1 MTVLF
6 DADSLVWAS
15 CFRAED
21 DLEQAK
27 IEYDNSFDN
36 ILLNLY
42 GRYDIDT
49 VITFNNSAGNF
60 RKLLDKSYKAN
71 RKGSELPL
79 ILRELHDY
87 VTEKYNGIKT
97 CGVETDDLVARY
109 WKHISQEDGRD
120 NVIILALDKDYMQL
134 PALIYNYHYNH
145 QCMYDVS
152 EVEALN
158 NFYTQMIVGDTIDN
172 VNYCRGFGKKYAEK
186 ILKDCTT
193 HYQFTKK
200 VYELFKKIYKQ
211 KARLKYIQCY
221 NLLRL
226 RTE

>member
-1 MTVLF
+1 MIVLF

-15 CFRAED
+15 CFKAQN

-36 ILLNLY
+36 ILTTLY
-42 GRYDIDT
+42 GNYDIDT

-60 RKLLDKSYKAN
+60 RKLLDDNYKAN
-71 RKGSELPL
+71 RKGSELPN
-79 ILRELHDY
+79 ILKQLHNY
-87 VTEKYNGIKT
+87 VTDKYDGVKT

-109 WKHISQEDGRD
+109 WKHLTQEKGRD
-120 NVIILALDKDYMQL
+120 HVIILALDKDYMQL

-145 QCMYDVS
+145 QCMYDVT
-152 EVEALN
+152 EVEALQ

-172 VNYCRGFGKKYAEK
+172 VNYCKGYGKKYANK
-186 ILKDCTT
+186 LLKDCVT

-200 VYELFKKIYKQ
+200 VYELFRKIYKQ

>member
-71 RKGSELPL
+71 RS
-79 ILRELHDY
+79 D
-87 VTEKYNGIKT
+87 
-97 CGVETDDLVARY
+97 
-109 WKHISQEDGRD
+109 W
-120 NVIILALDKDYMQL
+120 
-134 PALIYNYHYNH
+134 
-145 QCMYDVS
+145 
-152 EVEALN
+152 
-158 NFYTQMIVGDTIDN
+158 
-172 VNYCRGFGKKYAEK
+172 
-186 ILKDCTT
+186 
-193 HYQFTKK
+193 
-200 VYELFKKIYKQ
+200 
-211 KARLKYIQCY
+211 
-221 NLLRL
+221 
-226 RTE
+226 

>member
-15 CFRAED
+15 CFKAES
-21 DLEQAK
+21 DLEKAK
-27 IEYDNSFDN
+27 IKYDTSFDN
-36 ILLNLY
+36 ILTNLY

-60 RKLLDKSYKAN
+60 RKLLDNNYKAN
-71 RKGSELPL
+71 RRGSGISYLL
-79 ILRELHDY
+79 NELHNY
-87 VTEKYNGIKT
+87 VTDKYNGIKT

-109 WKHISQEDGRD
+109 WNHITKEEGRD

-145 QCMYDVS
+145 QCMYDIS

-172 VNYCRGFGKKYAEK
+172 VNYCRGYGKKYAEK
-186 ILKDCTT
+186 LLAECTT

-211 KARLKYIQCY
+211 KAKLKYIQCY

>member
-15 CFRAED
+15 CFRAD
-21 DLEQAK
+21 GDLEQAK
-27 IEYDNSFDN
+27 KEYDDSFDN
-36 ILLNLY
+36 ILTNLY
-42 GRYDIDT
+42 GRYDIDS
-49 VITFNNSAGNF
+49 VITFNNSSGNF
-60 RKLLDKSYKAN
+60 RKLLDNNYKAN

-79 ILRELHDY
+79 ILHEIHDY
-87 VTEKYNGIKT
+87 VTEKYNGIKA

-109 WKHISQEDGRD
+109 WNHIAKEDGRD

-172 VNYCRGFGKKYAEK
+172 VNYCKGYGKKYAEK
-186 ILKDCTT
+186 LFAECTT

-200 VYELFKKIYKQ
+200 VYGLFKEIYKQ
-211 KARLKYIQCY
+211 KAKLKYIQCY